1 MNIVAPSTEQ
11 TGNAS
16 KHAEFVFNKY
26 GDGMTSHKFNF
37 LKVIYYMRFYLAVKP
52 VPGNAAKCGGRASV
66 PMETA
71 AAEFKVPSARWHCF
85 S

>member
-11 TGNAS
+11 TGNAG

-26 GDGMTSHKFNF
+26 GDGMTSLKFNF

-52 VPGNAAKCGGRASV
+52 VPGNAAKCDGRGSASQ
-66 PMETA
+66 ETA
-71 AAEFKVPSARWHCF
+71 AAEFKVPSAGWHCF